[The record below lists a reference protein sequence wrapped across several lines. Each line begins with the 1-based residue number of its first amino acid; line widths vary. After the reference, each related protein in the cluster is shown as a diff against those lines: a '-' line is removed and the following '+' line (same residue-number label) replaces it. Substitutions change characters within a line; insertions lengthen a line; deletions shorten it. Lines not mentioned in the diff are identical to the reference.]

1 MCLLRCRHFAYWA
14 AVVFACSAGCQ
25 RSEQIA
31 RYTVEKLPPIEERAA
46 AEPTSG
52 PSAPREATDRTLA
65 AIVPLGAKGW
75 FFKIT
80 GPKDRVEGANEA
92 FEAFLKSVKFDAD
105 GKPHW
110 TLPDGWQEQPG
121 SQIRYATLVL
131 PGEGKPLEVSV
142 TVLPKSEGDD
152 EQYLLVN
159 VNRWRNQLQLP
170 PIDAVQLSAEAKQ
183 IALDGATATV
193 VNLLGSASGEG
204 MGRPPFMSGARNGN

>member
-1 MCLLRCRHFAYWA
+1 MLRPWHLALWA
-14 AVVFACSAGCQ
+14 ALAAGVCAGCQ
-25 RSEQIA
+25 KSEQIS
-31 RYTVEKLPPIEERAA
+31 RYTVDKLPPIDERAA
-46 AEPTSG
+46 AENATG

-75 FFKIT
+75 FFKLT

-92 FEAFLKSVKFDAD
+92 FETFLKSLKFDSD

-110 TLPDGWQEQPG
+110 TSPDGWQEQPG

-152 EQYLLVN
+152 EQYVLVN

-170 PIDAVQLSAEAKQ
+170 PIDAVQLSSEAKQ
-183 IALDGATATV
+183 IPLQGATATV
-193 VNLLGSASGEG
+193 VNLLGTASGES